1 LRNNYNEFRNGIKIL
16 KKYYLK
22 FITKNLTK
30 ITYIVFLINLKMNS
44 IVDKFYDKA
53 TKENILYAAGIISVF
68 YIAKSTFGLFSS
80 YFKNNRK
87 YKEIKAILEKEKTK
101 LMADQTQFS
110 KFDLSYLLYLKILN
124 QSYRK
129 EFCEFNK
136 NRLKIF
142 NADNIYK
149 YINCVEQFIRDLKFI
164 EQDIFKIIFDDLKID
179 SESSEINFNCDKI
192 NIK

>member
-1 LRNNYNEFRNGIKIL
+1 
-16 KKYYLK
+16 
-22 FITKNLTK
+22 
-30 ITYIVFLINLKMNS
+30 MNS

>member
-1 LRNNYNEFRNGIKIL
+1 MRNNYNEFRNGIKIL